1 MPEPAEYRIAP
12 DFAAERPCTIVAFDG
27 DDTLWIDDTEE
38 KRWERECK
46 RLCVAGLPHPD
57 MANAFH
63 RHVSAFR
70 YTQEGV
76 QRALIESAR
85 EVCGGDVPAE
95 WRADIDAIPGLVASL
110 NLRFPHGLDHL
121 VAPFDQIG
129 SATPSVLATVFIANR
144 PPDRSRTPAARS
156 VFLGAQ
162 LRWPP

>member
-70 YTQEGV
+70 LQLQEGV
-76 QRALIESAR
+76 QRALVES
-85 EVCGGDVPAE
+85 GGG
-95 WRADIDAIPGLVASL
+95 RGIGDIPGVASLDIVAIPGWARRAELALITLWIADRPCRAVRSE
-110 NLRFPHGLDHL
+110 LDR
-121 VAPFDQIG
+121 
-129 SATPSVLATVFIANR
+129 ATYPSVLADWAIIA
-144 PPDRSRTPAARS
+144 
-156 VFLGAQ
+156 
-162 LRWPP
+162 

>member
-57 MANAFH
+57 MAKAFH

-95 WRADIDAIPGLVASL
+95 WRADIDAIPGLVESL
-110 NLRFPHGLDHL
+110 NLRFPHGLERALDGIAQNGHTLWIVTMGDLWCAPHL
-121 VAPFDQIG
+121 IG
-129 SATPSVLATVFIANR
+129 HLAGGFKH
-144 PPDRSRTPAARS
+144 
-156 VFLGAQ
+156 
-162 LRWPP
+162 

>member
-1 MPEPAEYRIAP
+1 LPRL
-12 DFAAERPCTIVAFDG
+12 CTIVAFDG

-110 NLRFPHGLDHL
+110 NLRFPHGLERALDGIAQNGHS
-121 VAPFDQIG
+121 FG
-129 SATPSVLATVFIANR
+129 SSRWAISFAKRSSSAAFPSSIASR
-144 PPDRSRTPAARS
+144 WWRSLSARTQRLMRASSPRM
-156 VFLGAQ
+156 V
-162 LRWPP
+162 